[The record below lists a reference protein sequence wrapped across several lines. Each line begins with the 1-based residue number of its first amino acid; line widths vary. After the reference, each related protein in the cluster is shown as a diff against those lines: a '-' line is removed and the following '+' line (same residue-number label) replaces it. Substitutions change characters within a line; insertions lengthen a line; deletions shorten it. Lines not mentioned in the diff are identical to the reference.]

1 MKTIILKLSGPMQSY
16 GTDSHFET
24 RKTDFYPSKSAIVG
38 LLGACMGLRRS
49 DEKISELNDLNFAV
63 RVDQPGKLLKDYHTA
78 QSNKKNGEFERTY
91 VTNRYYLED
100 AIFIVA
106 LGSEDEK
113 LIETLSTALQNPY
126 FQPYLGR
133 RSLPINADYFW
144 GVKDQEIIAA
154 IKSIP
159 WQAVDNYKKN
169 GTRKIPIYCDSNLI
183 ESNRKTLRKDRVLS
197 FDQKNRRF
205 TFRYE
210 SFFEIEISDPEAT
223 TTHDIFGALEQSVST
238 GVQN

>member
-38 LLGACMGLRRS
+38 LLGACMGLKRS

-78 QSNKKNGEFERTY
+78 QKYKNNGVFERTY
-91 VTNRYYLED
+91 VTNRYYVED

-106 LGSEDEK
+106 IGSEDEK
-113 LIETLSTALQNPY
+113 LIEVLSNALKNPY

-133 RSLPINADYFW
+133 KSLPINADYFLS
-144 GVKDQEIIAA
+144 VKDQEIIAA
-154 IKSIP
+154 IKSVP
-159 WQAVDNYKKN
+159 WQARIRDNKN
-169 GTRKIPIYCDSNLI
+169 GTRKIPIYCDSCLI
-183 ESNRKTLRKDRVLS
+183 ESSRKILRKDRVLS

-205 TFRYE
+205 AFRYE
-210 SFFEIEISDPEAT
+210 SFFEIEVSKPEET
-223 TTHDIFGALEQSVST
+223 TTHDIFGSL
-238 GVQN
+238 GG